1 MKISGLLRRER
12 TNAVVKETVT
22 FNAPGTYYPPY
33 GKSNFTVTGQAGTGN
48 PTSPGNTIPGN
59 TIPGNAVPGNPVPG
73 TPYPASGGNVAYY
86 TTSTVYLYHDYW
98 GGTYPGRGGYNSY
111 SFTDFRGYGGITF
124 PPWAQQAPDG
134 SWGYWYMGYDGPY
147 GSQQQTSA
155 VNNPYYPAGTNPS
168 YTNPTTFNPTNTNP
182 TTYNPTVPGNPG
194 TAGNVLGVYFP
205 GGGSDSA
212 APVVGATPV
221 SIDYTTGGIS
231 ISVVPGGYISVI
243 NA

>member
-12 TNAVVKETVT
+12 TNAIVKETVT

-33 GKSNFTVTGQAGTGN
+33 GKSNFTVAGRAGAGN

-59 TIPGNAVPGNPVPG
+59 TVPGNPIPGNYVPG
-73 TPYPASGGNVAYY
+73 SPYPASGGNVAYY
-86 TTSTVYLYHDYW
+86 TSVTVYLYHDYW

-111 SFTDFRGYGGITF
+111 GWTDFRGYGGITM
-124 PPWAQQAPDG
+124 PAWYQDG
-134 SWGYWYMGYDGPY
+134 SGFSGYWYMGYDGPY
-147 GSQQQTSA
+147 GSQVQSQP
-155 VNNPYYPAGTNPS
+155 VYNPYYPAGTNPA
-168 YTNPTTFNPTNTNP
+168 YTNPTTYNPTNTNP
-182 TTYNPTVPGNPG
+182 TTYNPTVPGNTG

-221 SIDYTTGGIS
+221 SVDYATAGIS

>member
-98 GGTYPGRGGYNSY
+98 GGTYPGRGGFNSY

>member
-12 TNAVVKETVT
+12 TRAIVKETVT

-33 GKSNFTVTGQAGTGN
+33 GKTDFTLTGRAGSGN
-48 PTSPGNTIPGN
+48 PTSPGNYVAGNAIPGN
-59 TIPGNAVPGNPVPG
+59 FVAGNFVAGNFYAAYGG
-73 TPYPASGGNVAYY
+73 TVAFY
-86 TTSTVYLYHDYW
+86 TGQTLYLYHDYW
-98 GGTYPGRGGYNSY
+98 GGTYPGRGGFNTYSYNP
-111 SFTDFRGYGGITF
+111 FQGFGGITM
-124 PPWAQQAPDG
+124 PAWYQDG
-134 SWGYWYMGYDGPY
+134 SGFSGYWYMGYDGPY
-147 GSQQQTSA
+147 GSSFVQTP
-155 VNNPYYPAGTNPS
+155 VYNPYYPAGTNPATS
-168 YTNPTTFNPTNTNP
+168 NPAYTNPTNYNP

-194 TAGNVLGVYFP
+194 TAGNLLGVYFP

-221 SIDYTTGGIS
+221 SIDYTTAGIS